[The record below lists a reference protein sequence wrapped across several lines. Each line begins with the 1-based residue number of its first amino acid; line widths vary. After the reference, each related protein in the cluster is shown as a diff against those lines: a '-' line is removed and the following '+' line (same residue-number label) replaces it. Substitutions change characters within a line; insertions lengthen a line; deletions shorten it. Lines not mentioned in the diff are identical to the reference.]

1 MTAPRRVLVIG
12 SGPILIGQAAE
23 FDYAGVQACLALRS
37 EGVDTILVNSNPATV
52 MTDPDVGGTVLIGPL
67 TLSYLTRVIEEHRP
81 DALLPTLGGQ
91 TGLNLAVA
99 LDDAGVLDR
108 HGVRVLGTP
117 LAAVRAAEDR
127 GGFRDLVTGIGEP
140 VPESAVVESVE
151 DGMRF
156 VEALGARGRGAAG
169 VHAGR
174 RRGRVRAHAG
184 RGPCADRG
192 RPGGEPHRP
201 GARRA
206 FAARLVR
213 DRVRGPAR
221 RVRHDHRHLRHGE
234 PRPDG
239 GPHRRLDRRGADPDP
254 SRLRRAAPAPMR
266 PQDRSRAAPG
276 GRLQRPAGRCAG
288 RVATTGSSR
297 STHASR
303 ARARWPV
310 KATGYPIAR
319 IAALIALGRR
329 LHELPNP
336 ATGGNS
342 AAFEPAV
349 DYVVVKLPRWPFD
362 KFPGADRSL
371 GVQMKATGEA
381 MAIDR
386 EFGPALLK
394 AIRSLEPRGG
404 GWLWEDPAWR
414 LSHRRPNDL
423 AAFLEPSDTRLWR
436 MIALLRHGW
445 ADAAALS
452 AATGIAPWFTERLV
466 ELVES
471 EAGLVGSSLVDA
483 KRAGFGDADIA
494 TLSGVPWAAIRRAR
508 VRAGIHPAY
517 RRVDTCAG
525 EFPAE
530 TPYFYSSYAEP
541 EVAPPSDRRSVIV
554 VGSGPIRIGQGIEFD
569 YCSVRAAW
577 AIRDMG
583 LDAVVINN
591 NPETVSTDYDACTRL
606 YFEPLDT
613 ESVLDVIDHERALT
627 GEPPV
632 VVLTFGGQ
640 TAIDLAKDLAYADV
654 PIAGLTAEAIEITE
668 DRERFAGLLDRLGI
682 EGPRGQLAGDADELR
697 AAVDALG
704 GLPVI
709 VRPSW
714 VIGGRGIAVLRTQDD
729 VSDYLRTDVGWPLR
743 VDQMVAGIELDVDAI
758 SDGTDWAVPGILE
771 QADPPGVHSGDSIA
785 TLPPQLVPR
794 AVQERAAQAAGSIA
808 LALGLRGILN
818 VQMIADGDRIV
829 VIEANPR
836 ASRTVP
842 IVAKATGI
850 DVVAAAVRCALG
862 ATLEEAGLSAGPGTR
877 WPARGRQGAGRL
889 PVAASGRQRGAGAGD
904 ALDGRGAGP
913 GIDRRR
919 GDRART
925 RGRGRTSRL
934 SPAGTIRAWEG
945 GRQSSSTEGPGTRRP
960 PGDPSGKIIA
970 NERSRKM
977 SLLARASVGD
987 GRPLIVRR

>member
-1 MTAPRRVLVIG
+1 VTTPRKVLVIG
-12 SGPILIGQAAE
+12 SGPIMIGQAAE
-23 FDYAGVQACLALRS
+23 FDYAGVQACLALRA
-37 EGVDTILVNSNPATV
+37 EGVETILVNSNPATV

-67 TLSYLTRVIEEHRP
+67 SLANLTRVIEEHRP

-108 HGVRVLGTP
+108 CGVRVLGTP

-127 GGFRDLVTGIGEP
+127 GGFRELVTRIGEP
-140 VPESAVVESVE
+140 VPESAVVETLA

-156 VEALGARGRGAAG
+156 VEHLNSPVVVRPAFTLGGGGGGFALTAAEAERRIAAG
-169 VHAGR
+169 LAASPIGQVLVERSLLGWYEIEFEVLRDAADTTIAICGMENLDPMGVHTGDSIVVA
-174 RRGRVRAHAG
+174 
-184 RGPCADRG
+184 PIQT
-192 RPGGEPHRP
+192 
-201 GARRA
+201 
-206 FAARLVR
+206 L
-213 DRVRGPAR
+213 
-221 RVRHDHRHLRHGE
+221 
-234 PRPDG
+234 
-239 GPHRRLDRRGADPDP
+239 PDP
-254 SRLRRAAPAPMR
+254 VVQRLRRSALKIIRALELEGGCNVQLAVAP
-266 PQDRSRAAPG
+266 DGSDY
-276 GRLQRPAGRCAG
+276 
-288 RVATTGSSR
+288 RVIEVNPRVSR
-297 STHASR
+297 SSALAS
-303 ARARWPV
+303 

-319 IAALIALGRR
+319 VAALVGLGKR

-362 KFPGADRSL
+362 KFPTADRSL

-394 AIRSLEPRGG
+394 AVRSLEPRGR
-404 GWLWEDPAWR
+404 GWLWEDSGWCLAERAPD
-414 LSHRRPNDL
+414 DL
-423 AAFLEPSDTRLWR
+423 LRFLEPSDTRLWR
-436 MIALLRHGW
+436 MVALLRHGR
-445 ADAAALS
+445 ADAAQIA
-452 AATGIAPWFTERLV
+452 AATGIAPWFTERLA
-466 ELVES
+466 ELI
-471 EAGLVGSSLVDA
+471 EAEGRIVGAPLDEA

-508 VRAGIHPAY
+508 VRSAIHPSY

-541 EVAPPSDRRSVIV
+541 EVAPPAERRSVIV

-577 AIRDMG
+577 AIREMG

-591 NPETVSTDYDACTRL
+591 NPETVSTDYDACSRL

-627 GEPPV
+627 GEPPH

-654 PIAGLTAEAIEITE
+654 PIAGLTAEAIEVTE
-668 DRERFAGLLDRLGI
+668 DRERFAGLMDRLGI
-682 EGPRGQLAGDADELR
+682 EGPRGQLAADAVGLAAAIDEL
-697 AAVDALG
+697 

-714 VIGGRGIAVLRTQDD
+714 VIGGRGIAVVRTAED
-729 VSDYLRTDVGWPLR
+729 VSAYLATEVGWPLR
-743 VDQMVAGIELDVDAI
+743 VDELVAGTELDVDAI
-758 SDGTDWAVPGILE
+758 SDGRDWCVPGILE
-771 QADPPGVHSGDSIA
+771 QLEPPGVHSGDSVA
-785 TLPPQLVPR
+785 VLPPQSVPR
-794 AVQERAAQAAGSIA
+794 EVQERAAAVAGRIA
-808 LALGLRGILN
+808 LGLGLRGILN
-818 VQMIADGDRIV
+818 VQMIAAADGRIV

-842 IVAKATGI
+842 IVAKATGL

-862 ATLEEAGLSAGPGTR
+862 APLADVGLAPGLR
-877 WPARGRQGAGRL
+877 PDGARVAVKTPVGSLWRL
-889 PVAASGRQRGAGAGD
+889 PGVDATLGPEMRSTGEVLGLADNYATAIAEATEAAAVHAG
-904 ALDGRGAGP
+904 
-913 GIDRRR
+913 
-919 GDRART
+919 
-925 RGRGRTSRL
+925 
-934 SPAGTIRAWEG
+934 
-945 GRQSSSTEGPGTRRP
+945 
-960 PGDPSGKIIA
+960 
-970 NERSRKM
+970 
-977 SLLARASVGD
+977 
-987 GRPLIVRR
+987 

>member
-1 MTAPRRVLVIG
+1 VTPPRKVLVIG

-23 FDYAGVQACLALRS
+23 FDYAGVQACLALRA
-37 EGVDTILVNSNPATV
+37 EGVETILVNSNPATV

-67 TLSYLTRVIEEHRP
+67 TLSYLTRVIEGHRP

-99 LDDAGVLDR
+99 LDDAGVLER

-117 LAAVRAAEDR
+117 LEAVRAAEDR
-127 GGFRDLVTGIGEP
+127 GGFRSLVTGIGEP
-140 VPESAVVESVE
+140 VPESAVVEAID
-151 DGMRF
+151 DGMDF
-156 VEALGARGRGAAG
+156 VRTLGAPVVVRPAFTLGGGGGGFATTTEEARRRIAAG
-169 VHAGR
+169 LAASPIGQVLVERSLLGWYEIEFEVLRDASDTTIAICGMENLDPMGVHTGDSIVVA
-174 RRGRVRAHAG
+174 
-184 RGPCADRG
+184 PIQT
-192 RPGGEPHRP
+192 
-201 GARRA
+201 
-206 FAARLVR
+206 L
-213 DRVRGPAR
+213 
-221 RVRHDHRHLRHGE
+221 
-234 PRPDG
+234 
-239 GPHRRLDRRGADPDP
+239 PDP
-254 SRLRRAAPAPMR
+254 VVQRLRRSALTIVRALKLEGGCNVQLAVAP
-266 PQDRSRAAPG
+266 DGSDY
-276 GRLQRPAGRCAG
+276 
-288 RVATTGSSR
+288 RVIEVNPRVSR
-297 STHASR
+297 SSALAS
-303 ARARWPV
+303 

-319 IAALIALGRR
+319 VAALVGLGKR

-362 KFPGADRSL
+362 KFPVADRSL

-394 AIRSLEPRGG
+394 AVRSLEPRGR
-404 GWLWEDPAWR
+404 GWLWEDAAWE
-414 LSHRRPNDL
+414 LTHRRPGDL
-423 AAFLEPSDTRLWR
+423 EAFLAPSDTRLWR
-436 MIALLRHGW
+436 MIALLRHRW
-445 ADAAALS
+445 ADAAGL
-452 AATGIAPWFTERLV
+452 AAVTGIAPWFTERIA
-466 ELVES
+466 ELVETES
-471 EAGLVGSSLVDA
+471 GIVGTALIDA

-494 TLSGVPWAAIRRAR
+494 TLSGVPPAAIRRAR
-508 VRAGIHPAY
+508 VRAGIGPAY

-530 TPYFYSSYAEP
+530 TPYFYSSYAMP
-541 EVAPPSDRRSVIV
+541 EVAPPAERQSVIV

-577 AIRDMG
+577 AIREIG

-627 GEPPV
+627 GTPPK

-654 PIAGLTAEAIEITE
+654 PIAGLTAEAIEVTE
-668 DRERFAGLLDRLGI
+668 DRERFAGLLEELDI
-682 EGPRGQLAGDADELR
+682 DGPRGSLAADTEELR
-697 AAVDALG
+697 AAIAALG

-729 VSDYLRTDVGWPLR
+729 VDAYLRTEIGWPLR
-743 VDQMVAGIELDVDAI
+743 VDELVDGIELDVDAI
-758 SDGTDWAVPGILE
+758 SDGKGWAVPGILE
-771 QADPPGVHSGDSIA
+771 QADPPGVHSGDSLA
-785 TLPPQLVPR
+785 TLPPQR
-794 AVQERAAQAAGSIA
+794 IARDVQERAAEAAGRIA
-808 LALGLRGILN
+808 LALDVRGILN
-818 VQMIADGDRIV
+818 VQMIVAGERIV

-842 IVAKATGI
+842 VVAKATGL

-862 ATLEEAGLSAGPGTR
+862 ATLAEVGLVAGLAVDGPRVAVKAPVGSL
-877 WPARGRQGAGRL
+877 WRL
-889 PVAASGRQRGAGAGD
+889 PGVSAELGPEMRSTGEVLGMAATADEATAL
-904 ALDGRGAGP
+904 ALDAAAAHRG
-913 GIDRRR
+913 
-919 GDRART
+919 
-925 RGRGRTSRL
+925 
-934 SPAGTIRAWEG
+934 
-945 GRQSSSTEGPGTRRP
+945 
-960 PGDPSGKIIA
+960 
-970 NERSRKM
+970 
-977 SLLARASVGD
+977 
-987 GRPLIVRR
+987 